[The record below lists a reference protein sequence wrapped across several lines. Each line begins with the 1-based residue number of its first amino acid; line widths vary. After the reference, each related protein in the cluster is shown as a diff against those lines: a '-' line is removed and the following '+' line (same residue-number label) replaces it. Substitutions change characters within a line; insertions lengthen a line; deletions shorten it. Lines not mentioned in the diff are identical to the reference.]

1 MKLILVFL
9 IFLFLNANKLDS
21 HELWLE
27 AEEYLIKKNN
37 KLIVNIKV
45 GENLSGEKYPYLS
58 HETEKLFI
66 ENNFQ
71 IKNVEQ
77 INGDYPAIQQSLHG
91 KGGVQ
96 YLYYQS
102 NKETIKYT
110 DFKTFL
116 KFIEDYNLSY
126 NYKDKI
132 IPKEIYQRFSK
143 IIFKYDGNKFYPSR
157 NNLDFEIINLND
169 PYKYDKS
176 KIKIILDGK
185 LFAKKSFIV
194 FFKNSN
200 GFKKKYYKT
209 NIKGIAK
216 IDTKKGG
223 LYLISAVD
231 LKTLN
236 LIDRLKYNAN
246 FFSRWASLT
255 FKKY

>member
-1 MKLILVFL
+1 M
-9 IFLFLNANKLDS
+9 AY
-21 HELWLE
+21 H
-27 AEEYLIKKNN
+27 A
-37 KLIVNIKV
+37 
-45 GENLSGEKYPYLS
+45 
-58 HETEKLFI
+58 
-66 ENNFQ
+66 
-71 IKNVEQ
+71 
-77 INGDYPAIQQSLHG
+77 
-91 KGGVQ
+91 
-96 YLYYQS
+96 
-102 NKETIKYT
+102 
-110 DFKTFL
+110 
-116 KFIEDYNLSY
+116 
-126 NYKDKI
+126 DKI
-132 IPKEIYQRFSK
+132 KRG
-143 IIFKYDGNKFYPSR
+143 YDLCIDVFGADHMDAYPDV
-157 NNLDFEIINLND
+157 LEVVKQLG
-169 PYKYDKS
+169 YDES

-255 FKKY
+255 FKKH